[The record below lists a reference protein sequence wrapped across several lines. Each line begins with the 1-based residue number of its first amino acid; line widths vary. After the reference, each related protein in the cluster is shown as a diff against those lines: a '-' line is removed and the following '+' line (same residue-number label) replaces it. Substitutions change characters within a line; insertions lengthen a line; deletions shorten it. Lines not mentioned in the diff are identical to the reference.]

1 MPANFFDSPILNSPY
16 EYPARHWE
24 LDGEGQPTQRV
35 LDSRRSAE
43 FITPIPKP
51 RLRRRRGQAGAQS
64 RFVMDEGV
72 GLSTAEQEYD
82 LAANV
87 DEIRQRVDAWR
98 QLPNPRDWGVT
109 HETER
114 LLKHWRNDNSSNYR
128 PFFCQV
134 EAIETI
140 IWLTEVAP
148 NLGQVGRRILD
159 RLENANSEANPEL
172 FRMALKMATGAGK
185 TTVMA
190 MLIAWQTINAVRHP
204 QSSRFTRGFLIVA
217 PGITIKDRLR
227 VLHPNDPDSYYAT
240 RDLVPNDLRP
250 DLNKASIVITN
261 YHAFKLREIID
272 VSRTGRRLIQGRTGA
287 PIETLET
294 EGQMIQRVMCELMGI
309 KNILVLND
317 EGHHCYREKQS
328 TDDEGDLKG
337 DDLQEGKKNSE
348 AARLWVSGLE
358 ARKAQT
364 GHSQGD

>member
-35 LDSRRSAE
+35 LDNRRGAE

-51 RLRRRRGQAGAQS
+51 RLRRRRGQAGAQG

-109 HETER
+109 PETEK
-114 LLKHWRNDNSSNYR
+114 LLDHWRNHKPSNFR

-159 RLENANSEANPEL
+159 RLENANSESNPEL

-185 TTVMA
+185 NNSHGDAYRVA
-190 MLIAWQTINAVRHP
+190 DDKRHKTSP
-204 QSSRFTRGFLIVA
+204 ELKIHSWLPDCGAGDHYQGQVA
-217 PGITIKDRLR
+217 R
-227 VLHPNDPDSYYAT
+227 
-240 RDLVPNDLRP
+240 
-250 DLNKASIVITN
+250 
-261 YHAFKLREIID
+261 
-272 VSRTGRRLIQGRTGA
+272 
-287 PIETLET
+287 
-294 EGQMIQRVMCELMGI
+294 
-309 KNILVLND
+309 
-317 EGHHCYREKQS
+317 
-328 TDDEGDLKG
+328 
-337 DDLQEGKKNSE
+337 
-348 AARLWVSGLE
+348 
-358 ARKAQT
+358 
-364 GHSQGD
+364 SQAK